1 MKRSAIASPEHS
13 NDGPPGRYWLPLI
26 TVLALVLFGAAL
38 VFLIPAISVPGP
50 GDFPSIVR
58 HPIAVLQGVLGL
70 GPGPRVR
77 RVRIDTR
84 SMGGGIEAY
93 TVDSSPY
100 PAASASPGSAPATP
114 APASPPPQPTTVN
127 SSR

>member
-13 NDGPPGRYWLPLI
+13 NDRPPGRYWLPLI

-38 VFLIPAISVPGP
+38 VFLVPAISVPGP
-50 GDFPSIVR
+50 GGFLSIVR

-84 SMGGGIEAY
+84 SMGGGIETYAVDFSAY
-93 TVDSSPY
+93 PT
-100 PAASASPGSAPATP
+100 AAVSPGAKSTTATATSPA
-114 APASPPPQPTTVN
+114 
-127 SSR
+127 R